1 MPSPSLILLG
11 IIDLIAGL
19 IVVSIPQHTYIE
31 VVSYQIPY
39 LVAFYIGI
47 ALVVKGVYS
56 LFFALR

>member
-1 MPSPSLILLG
+1 MPSPSLLLLG
-11 IIDLIAGL
+11 IVDLFAGL
-19 IVVSIPQHTYIE
+19 IVVSMPHHSYIE
-31 VVSYQIPY
+31 IVSYQIPY